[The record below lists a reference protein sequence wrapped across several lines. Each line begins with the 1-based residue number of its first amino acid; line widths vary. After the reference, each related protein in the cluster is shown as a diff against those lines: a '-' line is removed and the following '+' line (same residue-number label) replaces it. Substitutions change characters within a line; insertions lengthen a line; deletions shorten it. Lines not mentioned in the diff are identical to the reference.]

1 MRLPPPRSALLNKN
15 QAATFMSHE
24 AKPENLIGKLP
35 DWLKGA
41 LRAHLGD
48 AYYES
53 LIDLIYAPLFVRA
66 FLDAGDT
73 GKL

>member
-1 MRLPPPRSALLNKN
+1 
-15 QAATFMSHE
+15 MSHE
-24 AKPENLIGKLP
+24 AKPENLIGELP